1 MQLKA
6 GNGQKEYFIIIEK
19 RSDLMGD
26 YFGNK
31 SGAHANPDK
40 GRRDL
45 DTDSNHLEFSRL
57 IIGEDGCEGRR
68 IYRA

>member
-1 MQLKA
+1 
-6 GNGQKEYFIIIEK
+6 
-19 RSDLMGD
+19 MGD